1 MARRRQ
7 ERESL
12 ELAAFLRRMGRA
24 LVKRARGGD
33 MDALVALVD
42 SRDALNAA
50 IVAAAQALHYDY
62 HDDHSGGYSWGEIAR
77 ELGIT
82 RQAARQ
88 RFGREGDDEE

>member
-7 ERESL
+7 HREAL
-12 ELAAFLRRMGRA
+12 ELVGFQRRMARA
-24 LVKRARGGD
+24 LVKRAREGD
-33 MDALVALVD
+33 LDALVALVD
-42 SRDALNAA
+42 ARDAFNAA

-62 HDDHSGGYSWGEIAR
+62 HDVHSGSYSWGEIAR

-88 RFGREGDDEE
+88 RFAREDDEE